1 MIGWPARCGLLFWRI
16 QMSSITIQSLVSAA
30 IKSGDSFAAALV
42 ALQSHPAMAKAIKG
56 GRESV
61 ASLLLPLVAA
71 HYRIALVDGQRG
83 KSFDKADTTAYE
95 TARKRHQRLVRAM
108 CGHAVSM
115 KETKKLRMTETRRQ
129 YVAKISKAIAGLSK
143 ADARMLCKMAIEAIE

>member
-1 MIGWPARCGLLFWRI
+1 
-16 QMSSITIQSLVSAA
+16 MSSITLQSLVSKSIAA
-30 IKSGDSFAAALV
+30 GDTFLSSIV
-42 ALQSHPAMAKAIKG
+42 ALQEHPQVAKAIKQ

-61 ASLLLPLVAA
+61 ASLLMPLVAA
-71 HYRIALVDGQRG
+71 HYGIKVVEGQRG
-83 KSFDKADTTAYE
+83 KGFDRTDVKLYE
-95 TARKRHQRLVRAM
+95 TAKQRHGRLVRGV